1 MKKIILLLVLTFV
14 GTTSGLFAQNESLL
28 FDVIHSGK
36 TIGTLKAEKKIKG
49 DKTHYAS
56 YTNIEFHMFMTIKI
70 EYTYNVT
77 YVDDELNHAKV
88 HIMLKGH
95 EKTNVRTEKI
105 PSGYAYFSDEKED
118 KEFVNVIKHS
128 IEKMFFVEPVDVSK
142 VYAEEHGE
150 FHELEKIGSH
160 TYLKTTPNGHK
171 STYYYEGGKLQKSD
185 IDAGVIS
192 FSVVRKK

>member
-1 MKKIILLLVLTFV
+1 MKKLIYTLVIV
-14 GTTSGLFAQNESLL
+14 LFGATLNLQAQDETLL

-36 TIGTLKAEKKIKG
+36 SIGTLKAEKTVEG
-49 DKTHYAS
+49 NKTHYQS

-77 YVDDELNHAKV
+77 YVDDNLNHARV

-118 KEFVNVIKHS
+118 KKFVEEIKHS
-128 IEKMFFVEPVDVSK
+128 IEKMFFYEPIDVDI

-150 FHELEKIGSH
+150 FHELEKTGPH
-160 TYLKTTPNGHK
+160 TYLKTTPSGHK
-171 STYYYEGGKLQKSD
+171 STYYYKEGKLQKSD
-185 IDAGVIS
+185 IDAGVIA
-192 FSVVRKK
+192 FSIVRKN